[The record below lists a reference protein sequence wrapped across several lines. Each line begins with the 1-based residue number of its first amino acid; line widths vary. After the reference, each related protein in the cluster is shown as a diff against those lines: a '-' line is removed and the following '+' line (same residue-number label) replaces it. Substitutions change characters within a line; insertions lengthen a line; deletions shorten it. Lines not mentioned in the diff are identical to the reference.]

1 MYHSQRDPKWG
12 QKLIGDSR
20 NSPMWQHGSVVTSMA
35 NLVTMFGH
43 ERTPDEMNDIIRKHG
58 WFDADEVANKRAPAD
73 LFPKDIVLTKEWH
86 WKKGEEAP
94 LHHMADA
101 GDPNIYYLVTIDQGP
116 GLGQIDYTMLVLSF
130 SASLRGMN
138 LTVADPI
145 DGQVRKISTY
155 GEPKNNIRTAYRFKR
170 SSAREAES
178 INGNVW
184 ITMDDVEMLTEALFG
199 TDPTDDDYAL
209 EGNNWRHVITTMLAD
224 PRFRRLEPI
233 TPSEATEILRKI
245 NQEDPNEEQI
255 QTFLDECPDHRT
267 AITSKILPA
276 MEEIRQQPVE
286 DNRPLGDQITDLVNR
301 NR

>member
-155 GEPKNNIRTAYRFKR
+155 GEPKNIIRTAYRFKR

-184 ITMDDVEMLTEALFG
+184 ITMDDVEMLT
-199 TDPTDDDYAL
+199 
-209 EGNNWRHVITTMLAD
+209 D